1 MNEIIDLQFYARI
14 REILSTA
21 RSKAYTA
28 ANFAMV
34 EAYWNIGKSI
44 VEKQGGEARAEYGAK
59 LLVELS
65 VQMTEDFGKGF
76 TVANLKNMRQFYLTF
91 PNGYAL
97 RSELSWSHYRLLM
110 RVESEKARQFYL
122 EECAKSGWSTRQLE
136 RQINTFFYERLLSSH
151 DKKAVAAEIYALEP
165 AKRPED
171 IIRDPY
177 VLEFLNL
184 SPEASFFEKDLE
196 QALID
201 HLQKFLL
208 ELGRGFSFVARQ
220 KRFTFDGRHFYIDLV
235 FYNYILKC
243 FVLIDLKLGD
253 LTHQDLGQM
262 QMYVNYYTREMMNEG
277 DNPPIGI
284 VLCADKSDTVVKYT
298 LSEQNTQIF
307 ASKYKLYLPTE
318 EELRL
323 EMQNEYKALDE
334 STLSIS

>member
-1 MNEIIDLQFYARI
+1 MSELLDLEFYTRI
-14 REILSTA
+14 RDILTVA
-21 RSKAYTA
+21 RNKVYSA

-34 EAYWNIGKSI
+34 EAYWHIGKSI
-44 VEKQGGEARAEYGAK
+44 VEKQGGETRAEYGSK
-59 LLVELS
+59 LLSDLS
-65 VQMTEDFGKGF
+65 MRMTADFGKGF
-76 TVANLKNMRQFYLTF
+76 TVANLKNMRQFYSTF

-110 RVESEKARQFYL
+110 RVESEQARQFYL
-122 EECAKSGWSTRQLE
+122 DECVKTAWSTRQLE
-136 RQINTFFYERLLSSH
+136 RQISSFFYERLLSSRENKE
-151 DKKAVAAEIYALEP
+151 DVAAEIQTLAP
-165 AKRPED
+165 ARTPED
-171 IIRDPY
+171 VIRDPY
-177 VLEFLNL
+177 VLEFLGLEPN
-184 SPEASFFEKDLE
+184 ASFFENDLE
-196 QALID
+196 QALIE

-235 FYNYILKC
+235 FYNYLLKC

-284 VLCADKSDTVVKYT
+284 ILCADKSDTVVKYT
-298 LSEQNTQIF
+298 LSEKNTQIF

-318 EELRL
+318 EELRAEL
-323 EMQNEYKALDE
+323 QREYIALDADAE
-334 STLSIS
+334 K